1 MAIYRYHSHKTSNMS
16 TTQDCVIQVSYLSDK
31 CDTSSVVAI
40 KGKVINTDRYPHLPE
55 GHLLAIDGP
64 RYTQSF
70 TDAHGNALADNAI
83 VWGHKLI

>member
-1 MAIYRYHSHKTSNMS
+1 MT

-40 KGKVINTDRYPHLPE
+40 KGKVITDTKRIWTSEFEPE
-55 GHLLAIDGP
+55 YIE
-64 RYTQSF
+64 TESF
-70 TDAHGNALADNAI
+70 TDAHGNELPKNAI